1 MPYIAIGNC
10 SKYNFYILVS
20 LICLFMIDFLF
31 GLNSSNK
38 DKPVRFFS
46 FRAKIK
52 NHNLLYD
59 FINFSSI
66 FFGGVILFFLER
78 KNQKVKK
85 GQLSIETYERMKTDF
100 LKKKDESNL
109 LNLIL
114 IGIFFPLAVIIDD
127 FIDSQNN
134 HIGFWAF
141 EILYICIF
149 SHFIFKIKISKHK
162 RIAIYIMLGISV
174 LTFIEFFLPRT
185 KTQNPENINDLT
197 DKNIFDKITIK
208 FGTYAIFLF
217 ILANEVLHILR
228 DFCWVKGKYL
238 MDIKSFSPAKIF
250 MTIGG
255 FGFIFVII
263 LFSIFTYI
271 PCKSFNN
278 IEKIGDS
285 YINLDTNKTL
295 ELYKECCHLKDYDE
309 NTKTLYLLYDS
320 MKLISREYS
329 NKERENM
336 LEIFLIIP
344 LLFIFLVIKEISF
357 LMMIKYTDA
366 NNILIAKNIYHFT
379 KRLIA
384 MIINKGDEKY
394 LKYLNFFILEFE
406 SLLTAISNMIYIEV
420 LELRFC
426 GLNYEL
432 KKNITMRSFKDLD
445 AANESLDDSQIFE
458 IENKSEGSDDGNEGN
473 NVSIEMK
480 DKNYFNL

>member
-1 MPYIAIGNC
+1 
-10 SKYNFYILVS
+10 
-20 LICLFMIDFLF
+20 
-31 GLNSSNK
+31 
-38 DKPVRFFS
+38 
-46 FRAKIK
+46 
-52 NHNLLYD
+52 
-59 FINFSSI
+59 
-66 FFGGVILFFLER
+66 
-78 KNQKVKK
+78 
-85 GQLSIETYERMKTDF
+85 
-100 LKKKDESNL
+100 
-109 LNLIL
+109 
-114 IGIFFPLAVIIDD
+114 
-127 FIDSQNN
+127 
-134 HIGFWAF
+134 
-141 EILYICIF
+141 
-149 SHFIFKIKISKHK
+149 
-162 RIAIYIMLGISV
+162 MLGISV

-197 DKNIFDKITIK
+197 DKNIFDKIIIK

-217 ILANEVLHILR
+217 ILANEVLHIQR

-263 LFSIFTYI
+263 LFSIFTYV

-278 IEKIGDS
+278 IEKLGDS

-344 LLFIFLVIKEISF
+344 LLFIFLLIKEISF